1 MREVN
6 VEGVIFSFPT
16 QQKLDRLEV
25 KLNDIEQGNLT
36 ARQPHHHKYR
46 NNLQSVLSL
55 KLDTTGDSHLIRL
68 GTSLDSSIKEKST

>member
-46 NNLQSVLSL
+46 NNLESVLNLKHTTEVYSSVRKHLDISL
-55 KLDTTGDSHLIRL
+55 
-68 GTSLDSSIKEKST
+68 